1 MFGQLG
7 HLISFLSQSK
17 ITAGYNGIRD
27 HIMPIY
33 HEFFLNNIVDD
44 ETRLDLQLPAI
55 EQLTMITKVFM
66 YEDRADKIL
75 PIILELLKDDEEKR
89 IIGLELLDTLAID
102 FGADICQNY
111 LIYEIVSL

>member
-1 MFGQLG
+1 
-7 HLISFLSQSK
+7 
-17 ITAGYNGIRD
+17 
-27 HIMPIY
+27 
-33 HEFFLNNIVDD
+33 
-44 ETRLDLQLPAI
+44 
-55 EQLTMITKVFM
+55 M